1 MNRTSGG
8 DLAKEHPCGEIENM
22 GYVSIDQ
29 PLDLKL
35 SLTMGQAFRWQ
46 SKNDGWYSGVF
57 RGKLFHVKETAG
69 GIDYRVGGS
78 GGVEVANTQWD
89 GPLRSYF
96 RLDTDDIE
104 SIYADLRV
112 RQDAL
117 IPALERYRGMRV
129 LRQEPWECLVSY
141 LCSAPASV
149 ERISQ
154 DMETLAGEYG
164 ERVTLDGD
172 ARYTFPGPEVL
183 AGANES
189 SLRRLGLGFKAPRI
203 IAAARL
209 VSRNEGEL
217 DRLRAVPYQD
227 AKNRLMEYP
236 GIGPKVAD
244 CICLMALDK
253 LEAFPI
259 DRHIRRAAIDIAG
272 SKMTDAAM
280 VRWAQQHLLRAIPP
294 LWPLKNSQSERPAAL
309 AIAFTRRAIYDSDSP
324 NTSSSPAWRW
334 GLASCRPRPF
344 KEARTPWSG
353 PGDSWPANSWTLA
366 MALVARRMVAMLA
379 P

>member
-46 SKNDGWYSGVF
+46 SKNDGWYSGVL

-89 GPLRSYF
+89 GTLRSYF

-129 LRQEPWECLVSY
+129 LRQDHGNAWCHTCV
-141 LCSAPASV
+141 
-149 ERISQ
+149 
-154 DMETLAGEYG
+154 
-164 ERVTLDGD
+164 
-172 ARYTFPGPEVL
+172 
-183 AGANES
+183 
-189 SLRRLGLGFKAPRI
+189 
-203 IAAARL
+203 
-209 VSRNEGEL
+209 
-217 DRLRAVPYQD
+217 
-227 AKNRLMEYP
+227 
-236 GIGPKVAD
+236 
-244 CICLMALDK
+244 
-253 LEAFPI
+253 
-259 DRHIRRAAIDIAG
+259 
-272 SKMTDAAM
+272 
-280 VRWAQQHLLRAIPP
+280 QH
-294 LWPLKNSQSERPAAL
+294 RPAWSAS
-309 AIAFTRRAIYDSDSP
+309 ARIWRRWPGSTASGL
-324 NTSSSPAWRW
+324 RW
-334 GLASCRPRPF
+334 MGTHATPFPDPRC
-344 KEARTPWSG
+344 
-353 PGDSWPANSWTLA
+353 
-366 MALVARRMVAMLA
+366 
-379 P
+379 

>member
-1 MNRTSGG
+1 
-8 DLAKEHPCGEIENM
+8 M

-46 SKNDGWYSGVF
+46 SKNDGWYSGVL

-280 VRWAQQHLLRAIPP
+280 VRWA
-294 LWPLKNSQSERPAAL
+294 
-309 AIAFTRRAIYDSDSP
+309 
-324 NTSSSPAWRW
+324 
-334 GLASCRPRPF
+334 
-344 KEARTPWSG
+344 
-353 PGDSWPANSWTLA
+353 
-366 MALVARRMVAMLA
+366 
-379 P
+379 

>member
-46 SKNDGWYSGVF
+46 SKNDGWYSGVL

-69 GIDYRVGGS
+69 GVDYRVGGS
-78 GGVEVANTQWD
+78 DGVEVANTQWD

-104 SIYADLRV
+104 NIYADLRG

-280 VRWAQQHLLRAIPP
+280 VRWAQQHFGPYAGYVGQYLFHEQRQQA
-294 LWPLKNSQSERPAAL
+294 SGRPAGSAPK
-309 AIAFTRRAIYDSDSP
+309 RRSGVHLGEAVAVTNKSRYRNRNWP
-324 NTSSSPAWRW
+324 CPKCGV
-334 GLASCRPRPF
+334 GLGQVCRYPSNYHYVKGHSQRGPR
-344 KEARTPWSG
+344 E
-353 PGDSWPANSWTLA
+353 
-366 MALVARRMVAMLA
+366 
-379 P
+379 

>member
-1 MNRTSGG
+1 
-8 DLAKEHPCGEIENM
+8 M

-46 SKNDGWYSGVF
+46 SQNNGWYSGVL
-57 RGKLFHVKETAG
+57 RGKLFHVKETVG
-69 GIDYRVGGS
+69 GIEYRVGGS
-78 GGVEVANTQWD
+78 AGVEVGNTQWD
-89 GPLRSYF
+89 GMLLSYL

-104 SIYADLRV
+104 TIYADLRG

-117 IPALERYRGMRV
+117 IPALERYHGMRV

-154 DMETLAGEYG
+154 DMERLAGEYG

-259 DRHIRRAAIDIAG
+259 DRHIRRAALDIAG

-280 VRWAQQHLLRAIPP
+280 VHWAQQHFGPYAGYVGSRVP
-294 LWPLKNSQSERPAAL
+294 
-309 AIAFTRRAIYDSDSP
+309 
-324 NTSSSPAWRW
+324 
-334 GLASCRPRPF
+334 GGGV
-344 KEARTPWSG
+344 KES
-353 PGDSWPANSWTLA
+353 
-366 MALVARRMVAMLA
+366 V
-379 P
+379 